1 MILLTITLTMCDSC
15 AAAAMKSGITIVLQS
30 LSLYFDFFFSN
41 ELQATSKYKIFKDV
55 IKSDHKLFVFL
66 FEDAF

>member
-15 AAAAMKSGITIVLQS
+15 ADAAMKSGITIVLQS
-30 LSLYFDFFFSN
+30 LSLYFVFFFN

-55 IKSDHKLFVFL
+55 IESDHKFFVFL
-66 FEDAF
+66 IEDAF